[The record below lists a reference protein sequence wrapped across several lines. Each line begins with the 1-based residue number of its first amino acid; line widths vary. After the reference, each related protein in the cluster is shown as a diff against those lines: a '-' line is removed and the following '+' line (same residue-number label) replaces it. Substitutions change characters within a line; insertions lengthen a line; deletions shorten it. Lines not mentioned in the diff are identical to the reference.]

1 MRNGKEEVSMKKIT
15 GKIVSVIMTFLLI
28 LGVLPVQVTPVY
40 GAGAYNLHKVKDPRE
55 YAKQSENGK
64 MAYIT
69 NLTDSSL
76 DIMNGSFFAEEI
88 PEIKRTLV
96 YLDKSQLPEKGKE
109 KSWKNIAKVT
119 FKNAGYTSDGTI
131 FNLVYTLAG
140 LKMTGMTDYEPPENT
155 EMIVMD
161 ITETQGIVSRSAF
174 CVTSGEEGDI
184 GYISRATP
192 HTRSVW
198 NFAITDSNGDP
209 MDVPPVL
216 MLFKDID
223 AANVYNGIPAKESIK
238 AISGFSDDVYIADNS
253 YLQVSEQNS
262 LFEAGQ
268 LTENEDPRSQL
279 LLIMDDSRASIE
291 WRGMTCGTYITPMSV
306 TGYPIPENEKKV
318 DQTSAMPGDTLH
330 YSIYTDFPI
339 VSEDNAAT
347 AITVTD
353 TLNDILD
360 IENAVFGVFRESTDV
375 SDAWDIQINGR
386 TVSFRAKDPG
396 SVVGSHT
403 FTVDAAVRKDMILD
417 GRSELYIGNDGLL
430 YYRLPNSDSLVIK
443 DHNGEEII
451 ILPPDIP
458 ETDIPVGGI
467 SLVKEADRSM
477 IENAHS
483 GDILNYTFTI
493 TNTGMV
499 SLGNVVLTDSL
510 DVKDLQIDW
519 KSSSEVSSPLGTLLP
534 GETVTG
540 TAKYTLT
547 QADID
552 SGLVH
557 NTADVTGTDPLNVS
571 YTDTDEEDTVLGR
584 KPAIDLVKDTTAR
597 KLNASA
603 GDRIEYRFKVR
614 NTGNVALSSV
624 TFEDDHELASVTWD
638 KEFSELLPGEEIQ
651 GSAFYVLLQ
660 EDIDRK
666 TVLNTASVTGT
677 SPDGITVTDTDDA
690 LTEITLQP
698 GILLEKTSEPAIR
711 TNARAGDVVPFL
723 FTVTNTG
730 NCTLTDIALEDAL
743 EGISDVLLDWN
754 SSSDDSTGED
764 LLAGGES
771 VAGEAFYTLTQD
783 DIDRGSIVNTACVTA
798 GDPDGTVV
806 RSDDEASVLLP
817 ENGEIEIVKE
827 SEAGI
832 DENTEAG
839 DTVHYLFT
847 VTNTGNVTLTD
858 VVIKD
863 DLPGLG
869 AITYAWDAS
878 SDPGTPE
885 GTLSP
890 GETVSASAD
899 YTLTQEDIDRGEVI
913 NTAGADGRTPSGENV
928 EAADDDSREIPSRP
942 EISLVKEVNRA
953 SYENVK
959 AGDTLKY
966 TLTAANIGKCTL
978 TEVSFADEM
987 EGFEQAVYDWSGAS
1001 EGEGTLRPGEIVR
1014 VRFVYSI
1021 SQKDINNGV
1030 VANTAIVTGISP
1042 DHAEVS
1048 AADTVETALSQNG
1061 KITVTK
1067 SADVLKMEN
1076 ATPGDEIA
1084 YTMIAENIGNLTLSN
1099 VAFTD
1104 EKEGLG
1110 ELDIIWEKSSGE
1122 HVLEPGEKVTAR
1134 AVYKI
1139 TREDIEKES
1148 TENTVVVHART
1159 PNGEEVEPAE
1169 DTVTTPITRKDSLK
1183 VTKTV
1188 DRSVIADARVGDK
1201 LNYTIKV
1208 TNDGNTALHEI
1219 ILTDETAPIADAD
1232 CDWQGASMGKGI
1244 LLPGESMTATTSY
1257 SIQQSDI
1264 DRGSVKNT
1272 VLVTALNRKDEPTG
1286 PVQDDAMTQIGGKS
1300 AFTITKT
1307 VDKASLTNAAP
1318 GEVLT
1323 YTVTGKNTGS
1333 VTLTEVSLKDTL
1345 KDVTAFTYDWS
1356 EATAG
1361 DGILL
1366 PGESVYATCTYT
1378 VKQADISS
1386 GKVENTA
1393 FMSAKQPNGTMV
1405 EKEARVTTILK
1416 RDPTPTP
1423 TPVRVTGSQ
1432 ASSSGGGSSTGN
1444 RTAASSPSQTSG
1456 TVTSRTGPVRTGDES
1471 HPGLWLV
1478 VGAGMLIG
1486 MILLVRRKKTDV

>member
-1 MRNGKEEVSMKKIT
+1 MKKIK
-15 GKIVSVIMTFLLI
+15 GRIISVILTVLLI
-28 LGVLPVQVTPVY
+28 LGILPGQVMPVY
-40 GAGAYNLHKVKDPRE
+40 GAGVYNLHKVKDPRE

-69 NLTDSSL
+69 NLADSSL
-76 DIMNGSFFAEEI
+76 DIMNGSFFAADV

-131 FNLVYTLAG
+131 FNLEYTLAG
-140 LKMTGMTDYEPPENT
+140 LKMTGMTDSEPPENT

-161 ITETQGIVSRSAF
+161 ITDTQGIVSRSGF
-174 CVTSGEEGDI
+174 CVLSGEKGDI
-184 GYISRATP
+184 GYISKATP
-192 HTRSVW
+192 YTRAVW
-198 NFAITDSNGDP
+198 NFTITDSDGNP

-223 AANVYNGIPAKESIK
+223 AANVYNGISAKESIK
-238 AISGFSDDVYIADNS
+238 AISGFSEDVYIADNS

-279 LLIMDDSRASIE
+279 LLIMDETTASIE

-306 TGYPIPENEKKV
+306 TGYPIPGNEKKV
-318 DQTSAMPGDTLH
+318 DQISAMPGDTLH
-330 YSIYTDFPI
+330 YSIYTDFPLI
-339 VSEDNAAT
+339 SEDNAAT
-347 AITVTD
+347 SITVTD

-360 IENAVFGVFRESTDV
+360 IENAVFGVLRDNTDV
-375 SDAWDIQINGR
+375 SDAWNIQINGQ
-386 TVSFRAKDPG
+386 TVSWKAKEPG
-396 SVVGSHT
+396 SVVGGHT
-403 FTVDAAVRKDMILD
+403 FTVTVNIRKDMLLD
-417 GRSELYIGNDGLL
+417 GRRELYIGNDGLL
-430 YYRLPNSDSLVIK
+430 YYRIPNSDSLVIK

-451 ILPPDIP
+451 ILPTDIP

-477 IENAHS
+477 IENAHE
-483 GDILNYTFTI
+483 GDILNYSFTI
-493 TNTGMV
+493 ANTGLV
-499 SLGNVVLTDSL
+499 SLGQIALTDSL

-519 KSSSEVSSPLGTLLP
+519 KSSSEASSPSGTLLP
-534 GETVTG
+534 GETVKG
-540 TAKYTLT
+540 TAEYTLT

-557 NTADVTGTDPLNVS
+557 NTASVTGTDPLNVS

-584 KPAIDLVKDTTAR
+584 NPAIDLVKDTTSR
-597 KLNASA
+597 KLSASA
-603 GDRIEYRFKVR
+603 GDRIEYRFDVR

-624 TFEDDHELASVTWD
+624 TFEDDHELVDVTWD
-638 KEFSELLPGEEIQ
+638 KDFSMLLPGEEIH
-651 GSAFYVLLQ
+651 GSAFYVLTH
-660 EDIDRK
+660 DDVDRK
-666 TVLNTASVTGT
+666 TVLNTATVAGT

-690 LTEITLQP
+690 LTELALEP
-698 GILLEKTSEPAIR
+698 GILLEKTSEPSIR
-711 TNARAGDVVPFL
+711 TNAQAGDVVPFL

-730 NCTLTDIALEDAL
+730 NCTLTDFAVEDAL
-743 EGISDVLLDWN
+743 EGISDVLIDWS
-754 SSSDDSTGED
+754 SSSDESTGED
-764 LLAGGES
+764 TLAGGES
-771 VAGEAFYTLTQD
+771 VTGEAFYTLTQE
-783 DIDRGSIVNTACVTA
+783 DIDRGKIVNTACVTA
-798 GDPDGTVV
+798 SDPDGTIV

-827 SEAGI
+827 SAGGI
-832 DENTEAG
+832 DENTVAG
-839 DTVHYLFT
+839 DTVHYIFT

-858 VVIKD
+858 VSITD

-869 AITYAWDAS
+869 IITYAWDES
-878 SDPGTPE
+878 SDPETPN

-899 YTLTQEDIDRGEVI
+899 YVLTQEDIDRGEVK
-913 NTAGADGRTPSGENV
+913 NVAEADGITPSGKNA
-928 EAADDDSREIPSRP
+928 EASDDDSREIPSRP

-953 SYENVK
+953 SYEDVK
-959 AGDTLKY
+959 AGDTLRY
-966 TLTAANIGKCTL
+966 TLTAANTGKCTL
-978 TEVSFADEM
+978 TGVSFADEA
-987 EGFEQAVYDWSGAS
+987 EGFDQVIYDWSGAS
-1001 EGEGTLRPGEIVR
+1001 EGEGILRPGEIVR
-1014 VRFVYSI
+1014 VQFTYSI
-1021 SQKDINNGV
+1021 SQKDINNGAV
-1030 VANTAIVTGISP
+1030 VNTAVVTGISP
-1042 DHAEVS
+1042 DHSEVS
-1048 AADTVETALSQNG
+1048 ATDTVETALSQTG
-1061 KITVTK
+1061 MITVTK
-1067 SADVLKMEN
+1067 SANVLKMEN
-1076 ATPGDEIA
+1076 AGPGDEII
-1084 YTMIAENIGNLTLSN
+1084 YTMTAENIGNQTLSN
-1099 VAFTD
+1099 VDFTD

-1110 ELDIIWEKSSGE
+1110 DLEINWAGPSGE

-1139 TREDIEKES
+1139 SREDIENES
-1148 TENTVVVHART
+1148 TANTVVVHART

-1208 TNDGNTALHEI
+1208 TNDGNTVLHEI
-1219 ILTDETAPIADAD
+1219 TLTDELAGIADAD

-1244 LLPGESMTATTSY
+1244 LLPGESMTAATSY
-1257 SIQQSDI
+1257 CIQQSDI

-1272 VLVTALNRKDEPTG
+1272 VLATALNSKDEPTG
-1286 PVQDDAMTQIGGKS
+1286 PVRDDATTQIGGKS

-1307 VDKASLTNAAP
+1307 VDKASLTNAVP

-1393 FMSAKQPNGTMV
+1393 FMSAKQPNGTTV
-1405 EKEARVTTILK
+1405 EKEARVTTLLK

-1432 ASSSGGGSSTGN
+1432 ASSSGGSASTGN
-1444 RTAASSPSQTSG
+1444 KTAASSPSQTSG

-1471 HPGLWLV
+1471 HPGLWLI
-1478 VGAGMLIG
+1478 VGAGTLIG
-1486 MILLVRRKKTDV
+1486 MILLARRKKTDV